1 MRISLVST
9 PQFILPNF
17 ACLNAGFFL
26 KYRDG
31 IWGRKREKTMLIR
44 GGGGARDKD
53 RKNNG
58 ELAEQVKS

>member
-1 MRISLVST
+1 M
-9 PQFILPNF
+9 
-17 ACLNAGFFL
+17 GEE
-26 KYRDG
+26 K
-31 IWGRKREKTMLIR
+31 RKNNVDS